1 MSKKLSQ
8 AELQKIWDIS
18 LLTCW
23 KIDASGW
30 AIASGFLKKI
40 ESDSDAARKF
50 YEGTKLTPADFEA
63 IRTEIAS
70 YQLSRCLDRRTESEL
85 EFRPAYT
92 ARAFVAEHCERL
104 GTCLWSG
111 KHTNEALLE
120 NIDNF
125 KWRRKGKAVANAA
138 RMKHYHKQNTL
149 IPVPIS
155 ARELDKRHD
164 WKTVK

>member
-1 MSKKLSQ
+1 MIKRLSQ
-8 AELQKIWDIS
+8 AELQEIWDTS
-18 LLTCW
+18 LLECW
-23 KIDASGW
+23 KSNASGW
-30 AIASGFLKKI
+30 AIASGFLKNI

-50 YEGTKLTPADFEA
+50 YEGDKLTPADFEA
-63 IRTEIAS
+63 IKTEIAS

-125 KWRRKGKAVANAA
+125 KWRRKGKAVSNAT
-138 RMKHYHKQNTL
+138 RMKSYYKQKALVPVTL
-149 IPVPIS
+149 R

-164 WKTVK
+164 WDTVK

>member
-8 AELQKIWDIS
+8 AELQKIWDTS
-18 LLTCW
+18 LLACW
-23 KIDASGW
+23 KSDVSGW
-30 AIASGFLKKI
+30 AIATGFLKGIGKPDLA
-40 ESDSDAARKF
+40 EKF
-50 YEGTKLTPADFEA
+50 NGKTKPTAEEFSEVKNLLV
-63 IRTEIAS
+63 S
-70 YQLSRCLDRRTESEL
+70 YQLSRCLDKGTDGEL
-85 EFRPAYT
+85 EFRPSKT

-125 KWRRKGKAVANAA
+125 KWRIKGKASRNAT
-138 RMKHYHKQNTL
+138 RMKSYHKQNTL
-149 IPVPIS
+149 IPVPIKV
-155 ARELDKRHD
+155 REFDKRHD

>member
-8 AELQKIWDIS
+8 AELQKIWDTS
-18 LLTCW
+18 LLACW
-23 KIDASGW
+23 KSDVSGW
-30 AIASGFLKKI
+30 AIATGFLKGIGKPDLA
-40 ESDSDAARKF
+40 EKF
-50 YEGTKLTPADFEA
+50 NGKTKLTPADFEA

-85 EFRPAYT
+85 EFRPSKT

-138 RMKHYHKQNTL
+138 RMKHYHRQNNLVPVTL
-149 IPVPIS
+149 R